1 MLPRCCHSSCAHS
14 SHERAGGASGIG
26 RAVCQLFAKEGA
38 SVVVADAAGPNEIND
53 VARTLTRNTSTEHMS
68 VSVNVRSRDQIMDAV
83 KAVRDTLHSPPT
95 VVVNA
100 AGITR
105 EALLMKMTEDQ
116 FDEVIDVNLKVVFTA
131 TSSYGRIVQ
140 MCHFFHFP
148 FSIKGTF
155 LVTQAVSK
163 ALIKDKLAGSIVNI
177 SSIVAKTGNIG
188 QANYSASKGGVI
200 SMTKTCA
207 RELSG

>member
-1 MLPRCCHSSCAHS
+1 
-14 SHERAGGASGIG
+14 
-26 RAVCQLFAKEGA
+26 
-38 SVVVADAAGPNEIND
+38 
-53 VARTLTRNTSTEHMS
+53 MS

-116 FDEVIDVNLKVVFTA
+116 FDEVIDVNLKVMFTVA
-131 TSSYGRIVQ
+131 SSYGHIVQ

>member
-1 MLPRCCHSSCAHS
+1 
-14 SHERAGGASGIG
+14 
-26 RAVCQLFAKEGA
+26 
-38 SVVVADAAGPNEIND
+38 
-53 VARTLTRNTSTEHMS
+53 
-68 VSVNVRSRDQIMDAV
+68 
-83 KAVRDTLHSPPT
+83 
-95 VVVNA
+95 
-100 AGITR
+100 
-105 EALLMKMTEDQ
+105 
-116 FDEVIDVNLKVVFTA
+116 
-131 TSSYGRIVQ
+131 